1 MLSKE
6 QRKLVFDAIARKKTL
21 KNLKESIILD
31 EIARVLKES
40 PKSAQEL
47 SKKSTKDFQRS
58 ALFKQLVKEV
68 RRNLHVAYGSFQ
80 STSNRYDRKALLEE
94 LKSNPADASIIHK
107 ILQTNYST
115 KERLSAYPE
124 IYREIFK
131 ITSPPKNI
139 LDLGSGLN
147 PLSFQFMNLKKADY
161 LATEI
166 NEEDISFLNDYFSI
180 AKPQGLNG
188 KAIILNMKDPASE
201 EILSQISAKADIT
214 FMFKFLE
221 SVELIKKKKYKTIES
236 ILRSTRSAWI
246 VASFPTRTLS
256 QRRMRFAERKWFE
269 AMLWRLHLQFQKI
282 EKENEI
288 FYVIRND
295 SGN

>member
-6 QRKLVFDAIARKKTL
+6 RLATIFEAIAQKKTL

-31 EIARVLKES
+31 EISRVLKENPRAEREMAEKS
-40 PKSAQEL
+40 P
-47 SKKSTKDFQRS
+47 KDFQRS
-58 ALFKQLVKEV
+58 ALLKQLVKEV
-68 RRNLHVAYGSFQ
+68 RRSLHVTYGSFQ
-80 STSNRYDRKALLEE
+80 STSNQYDRKALLED
-94 LKSNPADASIIHK
+94 LKKNPADKEIIHK

-115 KERLSAYPE
+115 KERFSIYPE

-147 PLSFQFMNLKKADY
+147 PLSFQFMNLKKAEY

-166 NEEDISFLNDYFSI
+166 NEEDINFLNDYFSI
-180 AKPQGLNG
+180 AQSQGLSG
-188 KAIILNMKDPASE
+188 KAIILNMKDPSSE

-221 SVELIKKKKYKTIES
+221 SVELIRKRKYKVIES
-236 ILRSTRSAWI
+236 ILRSTRSRWI

-288 FYVIRND
+288 FYVIRN
-295 SGN
+295 N